1 MFQDFSRVCRNQPA
15 PELEKGVGG
24 RKLAQFPPATLGSP
38 VIAEQDGLGSARL
51 YLWTWPQKAKLNN
64 LQTPQRSKIGNQWP
78 QTHSPTN
85 PRETAQRAREG

>member
-51 YLWTWPQKAKLNN
+51 YL
-64 LQTPQRSKIGNQWP
+64 
-78 QTHSPTN
+78 
-85 PRETAQRAREG
+85 